1 MRTVLLLLALILCK
15 VLHAQQKLDTLYAND
30 KKNVALFFPGAIRQ
44 AVTGATHFVFTYN
57 REKEQ
62 YFGLLQA
69 RPGVESNLLV
79 VTDDGSVFSYILKY
93 EENLSKL
100 NYFIPKSER
109 IGTEMPIMATPGPSK
124 KVKDSTTLR
133 IEYFERFAEHLLKSK
148 QKRLKS
154 RNKKGIKLQLQGFVY
169 NGPETYLV
177 MELSNTSGIS
187 FDIDFLKVYR
197 VSGNKKRK
205 ASFQQLEMEPI
216 YTHKMP
222 SRIRNSQTFRFVYVL
237 PKFVL
242 GDKEKLQLELQERKG
257 SRKVS
262 LKAKRGT

>member
-1 MRTVLLLLALILCK
+1 MRTILLLLALMFCRDLQ
-15 VLHAQQKLDTLYAND
+15 AQQKLDTLYAND
-30 KKNVALFFPGAIRQ
+30 KKNVALFFPEAIRQ

-69 RPGVESNLLV
+69 QPGVESNLLV
-79 VTDDGSVFSYILKY
+79 VTEDGSVFSYILKY
-93 EENLSKL
+93 SERLPKL
-100 NYFIPKSER
+100 NYFIPQSER
-109 IGTEMPIMATPGPSK
+109 IGNEMPIKATPEPSK

-133 IEYFERFAEHLLKSK
+133 LEYFERFAEHLLKSK
-148 QKRLKS
+148 RKRLKTK
-154 RNKKGIKLQLQGFVY
+154 NKKGIKLQLQGLVY
-169 NGPETYLV
+169 NGQETYLI

-205 ASFQQLEMEPI
+205 ASFQQLEIEPI
-216 YTHKMP
+216 YTYKMP
-222 SRIRNSQTFRFVYVL
+222 SRIRNSQSFRFVYAL

-242 GDKEKLQLELQERKG
+242 GDKEKLQLKIQERKG
-257 SRKVS
+257 SRKVV
-262 LKAKRGT
+262 LKY